1 MNPGDLVKVVTESVY
16 SSGQDLKDRVGLVL
30 EVEEPDGILELESQV
45 LVMFDNM
52 YLWFYRSELSEVSI
66 NLSE

>member
-1 MNPGDLVKVVTESVY
+1 VNPGDLVKVVTESDY

-52 YLWFYRSELSEVSI
+52 YLWFNRSELSEVSI
-66 NLSE
+66 KFK

>member
-1 MNPGDLVKVVTESVY
+1 MNPGDLVKVVTESDY

-52 YLWFYRSELSEVSI
+52 YLWFNRSELSEVSI
-66 NLSE
+66 KFK

>member
-1 MNPGDLVKVVTESVY
+1 VNPGDLVKVVTESVY

-66 NLSE
+66 KFK

>member
-1 MNPGDLVKVVTESVY
+1 MNPGDLVKVVTESVF
-16 SSGQDLKDRVGLVL
+16 KDRVGLVL

-52 YLWFYRSELSEVSI
+52 HLWFYRSELSEVSI
-66 NLSE
+66 KFK

>member
-1 MNPGDLVKVVTESVY
+1 VNPGDLVKVVTESVY

-30 EVEEPDGILELESQV
+30 EVEEPDGILQLESQV

-52 YLWFYRSELSEVSI
+52 YLWIYRSELSEVSI
-66 NLSE
+66 KFK

>member
-30 EVEEPDGILELESQV
+30 EVEEPDGILQLESQV

-52 YLWFYRSELSEVSI
+52 YLWIYRSELSEVSI
-66 NLSE
+66 KFK